1 MQIRAPTMNTDENQR
16 QGFGEKGETHDKALR
31 KIATFNKT
39 AKQNPDYKAGW
50 FKPWQEWPKLLQ
62 PSTLKPYPKQKRA
75 GTENIR
81 IHEVYVYKQASWD
94 PGLR

>member
-50 FKPWQEWPKLLQ
+50 FKPWQE
-62 PSTLKPYPKQKRA
+62 
-75 GTENIR
+75 
-81 IHEVYVYKQASWD
+81 
-94 PGLR
+94 